1 MPGRPEIIAHRGTP
15 REHPENSLP
24 GFLRALEYGVDGI
37 ELDVHVTR
45 DGVPVVHHDA
55 ELRPRG
61 TPLDG
66 ECISNLTYA
75 ELAGYELAPGVGVP
89 TLADAVALAAGRTRV
104 YVEVKARDAA
114 DAVVPG
120 LRGLGDATPVHS
132 FDHRISR
139 RARELDPS
147 LPVGVLSV
155 SYLVDN
161 VAPMRAAGARD
172 LWQMWAM
179 IDRPL
184 VEAVQAAGGRVIAW
198 TVNDPAAAVAL
209 ARLGVDGLCTDV
221 PEVVGPAVAHALGA
235 A

>member
-24 GFLRALEYGVDGI
+24 GFRRAIELGVDGI

-45 DGVPVVHHDA
+45 DGVAVVHHDA
-55 ELRPRG
+55 ALHPLG

-66 ECISNLTYA
+66 APIAELSHA
-75 ELAGYELAPGVGVP
+75 ELARYELRPGVGVP
-89 TLADAVALAAGRTRV
+89 TLEQVIAAVAGRARV

-114 DAVVPG
+114 DVVVPG
-120 LRGLGDATPVHS
+120 LRGRGEATPVHS
-132 FDHRISR
+132 FDHRVSR
-139 RARELDPS
+139 RAHELDPS

-161 VAPMRAAGARD
+161 VAQMRAASARD

-184 VEAVQAAGGRVIAW
+184 VDEVHAAGGRVIAW
-198 TVNDPAAAVAL
+198 TVNDPSAAVAL

-221 PEVVGPAVAHALGA
+221 PDVVGPAVVRALGA
-235 A
+235 D